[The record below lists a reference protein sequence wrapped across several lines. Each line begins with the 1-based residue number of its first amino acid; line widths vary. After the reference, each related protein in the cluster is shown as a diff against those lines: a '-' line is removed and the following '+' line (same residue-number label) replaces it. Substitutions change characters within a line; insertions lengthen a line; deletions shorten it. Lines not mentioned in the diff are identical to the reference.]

1 MRDRRVNFFSDVY
14 WIRNFLVVN
23 FKDGIDFK
31 RFLFCII
38 FIWRGLYMEGLIF
51 GILRFLV
58 MKLVD
63 SYNVLSTENLSQLNA
78 LVLITEQP

>member
-1 MRDRRVNFFSDVY
+1 
-14 WIRNFLVVN
+14 
-23 FKDGIDFK
+23 
-31 RFLFCII
+31 
-38 FIWRGLYMEGLIF
+38 MEGLIF